1 MVVMKPRKANCSSL
15 SYPSHTDT
23 SSPRLMGMELSPCQR
38 TFFGSV
44 TTHVSVSVSM
54 SRVISTPATLSNRH
68 VFALLISIFAVSR
81 NIV

>member
-1 MVVMKPRKANCSSL
+1 
-15 SYPSHTDT
+15 
-23 SSPRLMGMELSPCQR
+23 MGMELSPSQR